1 MSGFNAMTDD
11 KQSMNR
17 AEESHSEQRPPIVLT
32 TLDRERL
39 FALLHSAL
47 TPVNLSIARFLRE
60 EIERA
65 DIVPDDVASNS
76 VVRMGCQV
84 KFIDHDGERIR
95 CAKLV
100 FPEESQ
106 NSHCISIL
114 NSIGIA
120 LIGLGPGQSIH
131 WTEHGSERKLTVLE
145 ICASEPGLP
154 RSHTESARDTLV

>member
-1 MSGFNAMTDD
+1 MRWRDD

-76 VVRMGCQV
+76 VVRMGCAR
-84 KFIDHDGERIR
+84 E
-95 CAKLV
+95 
-100 FPEESQ
+100 
-106 NSHCISIL
+106 
-114 NSIGIA
+114 
-120 LIGLGPGQSIH
+120 IH
-131 WTEHGSERKLTVLE
+131 
-145 ICASEPGLP
+145 
-154 RSHTESARDTLV
+154 RS

>member
-1 MSGFNAMTDD
+1 MNGINAVTGRAF
-11 KQSMNR
+11 R
-17 AEESHSEQRPPIVLT
+17 AEESYSKQRPPIVLT

-39 FALLHSAL
+39 LALLQSAR
-47 TPVNLSIARFLRE
+47 TPVSLSIARFLRE

-65 DIVPDDVASNS
+65 EIVPEDVASNS
-76 VVRMGCQV
+76 VVRMGCRV

-106 NSHCISIL
+106 SSHCISIL
-114 NSIGIA
+114 SSIGSA

-131 WTEHGSERKLTVLE
+131 CAEHGSERRLTVLE
-145 ICASEPGLP
+145 ICANERELAE
-154 RSHTESARDTLV
+154 SHTERARDTLV

>member
-1 MSGFNAMTDD
+1 MS
-11 KQSMNR
+11 R
-17 AEESHSEQRPPIVLT
+17 AEEIHSEQRPPIVLT
-32 TLDRERL
+32 RLDREQL
-39 FALLHSAL
+39 FALLHNAL
-47 TPVNLSIARFLRE
+47 TTADLCIARFLRE

-65 DIVPDDVASNS
+65 EIVPDDVASNS
-76 VVRMGCQV
+76 AVRMGCHV
-84 KFIDHDGERIR
+84 KFIDHDDERIR

-114 NSIGIA
+114 SFIGSA

-131 WTEHGSERKLTVLE
+131 WTEHRSERMLTVLE

-154 RSHTESARDTLV
+154 RSHTERMRDTLV